1 MQVPPAILIVD
12 DEPLPRMLMRQTLL
26 SGGFLVI
33 EATNGTQALDL
44 VMTHRPALV
53 VMDVGMPG
61 LSGIQTV
68 EQMRQDG
75 LMMPVL
81 MLTCYGDVEHRVQG
95 LGAGAD
101 DYFVKPF
108 DARELVARVR
118 ALLRRAQ
125 VQAAIL
131 PPKREARVIQLG
143 QAVIDLGAKRA
154 EMNGAL
160 LALTKTEFAILECL
174 ASAQGRPVTREQL
187 LRAVWGYDAD
197 TNTRT
202 VETHVWRLRKKIGD
216 TGDTAGTV
224 QSRSGIGYSLS
235 AEAFPAVSA
244 AAN

>member
-1 MQVPPAILIVD
+1 MEVPPTILIVD
-12 DEPLPRMLMRQTLL
+12 DEPLPRLLVRQTLL
-26 SGGFLVI
+26 GGEFAVM
-33 EATNGTQALDL
+33 EATNGAEALL
-44 VMTHRPALV
+44 LSMAHQPALV
-53 VMDVGMPG
+53 LMDGSMPG
-61 LSGIQTV
+61 LSGFETV
-68 EQMRQDG
+68 EQMRRDS
-75 LMMPVL
+75 LTMPVL
-81 MLTCYGDVEHRVQG
+81 LLTCYSDVEHRVRG
-95 LGAGAD
+95 LDAGAD
-101 DYFVKPF
+101 DYLVKPF
-108 DARELVARVR
+108 DARELIARVR

-131 PPKREARVIQLG
+131 PPKQEARVIQLG
-143 QAVIDLGAKRA
+143 QAVIDLEAKRA

-187 LRAVWGYDAD
+187 LRAVWGYGAD
-197 TNTRT
+197 SNTRT

-244 AAN
+244 AAK